1 MIVNIPLQV
10 SLLKKK
16 VTAENV
22 RELLSE
28 YYKDTKMVK
37 VMPFVQ
43 TGTDDGFLPANKL
56 AGFDFMEI
64 YVAGNDERISISA
77 CFDNLGKGASGAA
90 VQCMNIMLGCEE
102 TFGLSV

>member
-1 MIVNIPLQV
+1 
-10 SLLKKK
+10 
-16 VTAENV
+16 
-22 RELLSE
+22 
-28 YYKDTKMVK
+28 
-37 VMPFVQ
+37 
-43 TGTDDGFLPANKL
+43 
-56 AGFDFMEI
+56 MEI